1 MIDRTKRIWIGAS
14 VAVIALVIVLVLVLG
29 QKDQAAEDGS
39 LEGKGPVVELVFQD
53 GELRALPVSD
63 FNQLLADS
71 ELPVFVDFWAAWCG
85 PCRTAAPFIDT
96 LPQTFAGQAR
106 VVKVDVDNAQVIAR
120 DYGVQSIPLFVL
132 FDQGDVA
139 DYAVGY
145 GDGSE
150 GILTEMITNRVQP

>member
-39 LEGKGPVVELVFQD
+39 LEGKGPVVELVFQMVSSRHCRQRLQSTS
-53 GELRALPVSD
+53 GGFRTSCFRRLR
-63 FNQLLADS
+63 
-71 ELPVFVDFWAAWCG
+71 AAWCG

-106 VVKVDVDNAQVIAR
+106 VVKVDVDNAR
-120 DYGVQSIPLFVL
+120 SLP
-132 FDQGDVA
+132 
-139 DYAVGY
+139 
-145 GDGSE
+145 
-150 GILTEMITNRVQP
+150 GITVFSRSRSSCFSTRAMSRITLSDMVMAAKVF